1 MYPKHIIRQNVL
13 VQMCVKVLII
23 GFDMYECHTEIWPA
37 GIELGSVPIQKFL
50 IAATH
55 AAKCHKNDQVNRL
68 QT

>member
-13 VQMCVKVLII
+13 VQMCVRVLII
-23 GFDMYECHTEIWPA
+23 GFDTYECHTEIWPG
-37 GIELGSVPIQKFL
+37 GIELGSVPIQKIL

-55 AAKCHKNDQVNRL
+55 VAKCHKNDQVNRL